1 MSTTPTHPLTNPL
14 TNPVTEG
21 DIANY
26 LANSPDFFERHAEL
40 LAAVHLSSPHNG
52 RSVSL
57 QERQAEM
64 LRDKIKAGERRMMEM
79 IRNGSDNT
87 LLSEKLLN
95 WTRSLFLVNDAF
107 ALPERIA
114 GEIKDQFMVPQVA
127 IKVWDVAPAFA
138 HAEFAQGV
146 SDDAKLFASSM
157 EEPFCGLNT
166 GFEAVS
172 WLSDPSSATS
182 LAMLP
187 LRMREPGQTWGG
199 MAPIPAPLAGTMQPA
214 LLPAFGMLVLSSPD
228 PQRFNSSMGTDFLER
243 IAELSS
249 AALSRLR

>member
-1 MSTTPTHPLTNPL
+1 MTSTPSSPISNSFGNPL
-14 TNPVTEG
+14 SNPVTEG

-40 LAAVHLSSPHNG
+40 LAAVHLTSPHNS

-64 LRDKIKAGERRMMEM
+64 LREKIKAGERRMMDM
-79 IRNGSDNT
+79 IRNGTENT
-87 LLSEKLLN
+87 LLSDKLLS

-107 ALPERIA
+107 ALPQCIA
-114 GEIKDQFMVPQVA
+114 SEIKGQFMVPQVA

-138 HAEFAQGV
+138 HAEFAHGV
-146 SDDAKLFASSM
+146 SDDAKVFASSM
-157 EEPFCGLNT
+157 MEPFCGLNT

-172 WLSDPSSATS
+172 WLDDPATAVS

-199 MAPIPAPLAGTMQPA
+199 MAPTSVTVLSTT
-214 LLPAFGMLVLSSPD
+214 LPAFGMLVLASPD

>member
-172 WLSDPSSATS
+172 WLSDPSTATS

-199 MAPIPAPLAGTMQPA
+199 MAPISAPLAGTMQPA